1 MGGVRCVE
9 SSPNL
14 FRILSLDHLGNGST
28 EDVQE
33 RFDVEVVGSL
43 GNVKQIKVAFRTS
56 FFHVGKFSR
65 EYNFIYI
72 IAFA

>member
-1 MGGVRCVE
+1 MGGVRCME

-14 FRILSLDHLGNGST
+14 LRILSLDHLGNGST

-56 FFHVGKFSR
+56 RYLAFFM
-65 EYNFIYI
+65 
-72 IAFA
+72 